1 MSEAEKVNSAPFA
14 EWFNFANSELANC
27 ELANTEFAN
36 TEASPANCNET
47 NLSEVP
53 ADDRAAV
60 SCDVSVEPE
69 NPAAGSWSSVARWM
83 DSAENGGTSL
93 TSEEVATLFGF
104 IQEMRGSNTK
114 LLERVIQLER
124 SLEDSQDEL
133 QRQRARSREAEL
145 KLAQKIQAQE
155 QARSQVESLSYELDA
170 AEQTIE
176 RQKILV
182 ETLTDDLNASKEQI
196 AQMERECA
204 LVQSRYNEQS
214 YQLMQVETS
223 CRDLQSRLLRQQ
235 RYTMQLKVAL
245 EKCAESPTSTSDL
258 TPENNSSSLRTQ
270 SLFPN
275 PQPITPWSIQTPN
288 SLDSDRQEDSSFNEW
303 TAENFL
309 SDRRSAYSFNS
320 TPSTGSF
327 DLQNSN
333 NSKTQSFFF
342 SDSKEVDLD
351 DFFNLLQEEAAEAIA
366 TNDTAALDLGNLDLG
381 DLASQQQIA
390 RSHPDSKLETEPE
403 AESEASPPQLDAAQ
417 ASQNQVNLNWPSP
430 VVYPWHPPKG
440 RKSLASIELPKF
452 PPRNQNQ

>member
-14 EWFNFANSELANC
+14 EWFNVANSEFANC
-27 ELANTEFAN
+27 EFANCDAN
-36 TEASPANCNET
+36 TEASPANCHET
-47 NLSEVP
+47 TPEVP
-53 ADDRAAV
+53 GDDRAAV
-60 SCDVSVEPE
+60 TCDVSVEPE
-69 NPAAGSWSSVARWM
+69 NSATGSWSSVARWM

-93 TSEEVATLFGF
+93 TSEEVTTLFGF

-124 SLEDSQDEL
+124 SLEDSQNEL
-133 QRQRARSREAEL
+133 QHQRARSREAEL
-145 KLAQKIQAQE
+145 KLAQNIQAQE
-155 QARSQVESLSYELDA
+155 VERSQVECLSYELDA

-182 ETLTDDLNASKEQI
+182 ETLTDDLNASKERI

-245 EKCAESPTSTSDL
+245 EKCTESPTSTSDL
-258 TPENNSSSLRTQ
+258 TPEDNSSSLRTQ

-275 PQPITPWSIQTPN
+275 PQPITPWSIQSP
-288 SLDSDRQEDSSFNEW
+288 SLDRDRQEESSFNEW
-303 TAENFL
+303 TAEDFL
-309 SDRRSAYSFNS
+309 SDRQSPYSFNS

-327 DLQNSN
+327 DLQSSN

-342 SDSKEVDLD
+342 SDRKEVDLD
-351 DFFNLLQEEAAEAIA
+351 DFFNLLQEEAPAEAIA
-366 TNDTAALDLGNLDLG
+366 ANDTAALDLDN
-381 DLASQQQIA
+381 LASQEPTA
-390 RSHPDSKLETEPE
+390 RSHPDSELETGPE
-403 AESEASPPQLDAAQ
+403 AKPEASPPQPDASQ
-417 ASQNQVNLNWPSP
+417 PQNQVNLNWPSP

-452 PPRNQNQ
+452 PPKQK

>member
-14 EWFNFANSELANC
+14 EWFNFANSGLANG
-27 ELANTEFAN
+27 
-36 TEASPANCNET
+36 EASPANQDET
-47 NLSEVP
+47 NLSESG
-53 ADDRAAV
+53 DEHAAV
-60 SCDVSVEPE
+60 ARDISVAPE
-69 NPAAGSWSSVARWM
+69 NPAVGSWSSVARWM
-83 DSAENGGTSL
+83 DLAENGGASL
-93 TSEEVATLFGF
+93 TPEEVATLLSF

-114 LLERVIQLER
+114 LVERVIQLER
-124 SLEDSQDEL
+124 SLENSQNEL
-133 QRQRARSREAEL
+133 QYLRGRAREAEL

-155 QARSQVESLSYELDA
+155 AEESQVESLSAKLET
-170 AEQTIE
+170 AEQAIQ

-182 ETLTDDLNASKEQI
+182 ETLTDDLNASQERI

-214 YQLMQVETS
+214 YQLMQIETS
-223 CRDLQSRLLRQQ
+223 CRDLRSRLLRQQ

-245 EKCAESPTSTSDL
+245 EKCAESPASTTDRL
-258 TPENNSSSLRTQ
+258 TENNSSSLRTQ

-288 SLDSDRQEDSSFNEW
+288 FIDRNRQESLDSPMNEW

-309 SDRRSAYSFNS
+309 SDRQSPYSFNS
-320 TPSTGSF
+320 TPSSGSF

-333 NSKTQSFFF
+333 SSANQGFFF
-342 SDSKEVDLD
+342 SETSQEVDLD
-351 DFFNLLQEEAAEAIA
+351 DLFSLLQEEAAAEAIGA
-366 TNDTAALDLGNLDLG
+366 DDTTSLDLERLDLGSLTP
-381 DLASQQQIA
+381 QPQIPE
-390 RSHPDSKLETEPE
+390 PDSTNESQIDEPAGE
-403 AESEASPPQLDAAQ
+403 AEASPPA
-417 ASQNQVNLNWPSP
+417 ASQPDRNQVNLNWPSP